1 MRAADVASGSCRPD
15 ETVGR
20 IDVTLLSPLMKALIV
35 VFAVI
40 GGLVVLAALGALF
53 MHAGMMNSLTGMI
66 AACRSMMSVR

>member
-1 MRAADVASGSCRPD
+1 
-15 ETVGR
+15 
-20 IDVTLLSPLMKALIV
+20 MKALGV